1 MSSDIILE
9 NFMRYIIRCIE
20 NAISTTWI
28 NDFTFYASF
37 PCSVK
42 TFVDKFAKFGKEELI
57 QMDVKHTFKKDD
69 KIMFMCNYGFHV
81 IMTIDHMRRNKY
93 ILYVKIGTELKTG
106 LECF

>member
-9 NFMRYIIRCIE
+9 NFMHYIIRCIE

-57 QMDVKHTFKKDD
+57 QMDVKYTFKKDD
-69 KIMFMCNYGFHV
+69 KIMFMSDGGFHV
-81 IMTIDHMRRNKY
+81 IMTIIHMRRNKY
-93 ILYVKIGTELKTG
+93 VITLKLGTSYKEAK
-106 LECF
+106 ECF

>member
-1 MSSDIILE
+1 MSSDIVME
-9 NFMRYIIRCIE
+9 KCMHYIKDCIE
-20 NAISTTWI
+20 NAITTTWI

-42 TFVDKFAKFGKEELI
+42 TFIDKFAKFGKEELI

-93 ILYVKIGTELKTG
+93 ILTLKLGTSYKEAR
-106 LECF
+106 EHF